1 MESASVAAG
10 ESPEGGGSREG
21 DKGLKAGAIGYL
33 SNLVIGIASTAPA
46 YSIAVTLGFVTAIA
60 GMGFH
65 APAVMIV
72 SFIPMLLIAAAYNY
86 MNKADP
92 DCGTSFT
99 WVTRALGPRL
109 GWLTGWTIVAADVV
123 VMATLAYIAG
133 VYTFL
138 LFGLNAAAGNLLD
151 ISIIAAIWIIAM
163 TWICYVG
170 IEISARTQF
179 FLLAIEI
186 FTLALFAVVAL
197 WKVYVT
203 GVPGSVHVGLSWFSP
218 FGLPGGTTA
227 LVDGVLLGVFIYWG
241 WDSGVCVNEESK
253 DSANGPG
260 KAAVMST
267 ILLVLIYVIVAASA
281 QAFHGPHFLTA
292 NSEDVL
298 GALGGAVLGSPLDK
312 LLIITV
318 LTSASASTQTTILP
332 TARTTLSMARFGS
345 IPKAFGRIHPR
356 YLTPDVSTLAMGGIS
371 LIWTLIIINLSTSVL
386 SDAITGLGF
395 QIAFYYGLTGF
406 ACTVYYRR
414 EIFKSV
420 RNFIMV
426 GLAPLLGGAALAFI
440 FVKALITYSNP
451 AETETGTSFLGVGV
465 PVAIGVGLMLMGVI
479 VMAFANVAYPAF
491 FKRKPEVADPGILEG
506 TVVGEASV
514 MAD

>member
-1 MESASVAAG
+1 MESAAVPASEPAG
-10 ESPEGGGSREG
+10 AGG
-21 DKGLKAGAIGYL
+21 KGLKTGAIGYL
-33 SNLVIGIASTAPA
+33 SNLVIGVASTAPA
-46 YSIAVTLGFVTAIA
+46 YSLAVTLGFITAIA

-65 APAVMIV
+65 APAVLIV
-72 SFIPMLLIAAAYNY
+72 SFLPMLLIAAAYNY

-109 GWLTGWTIVAADVV
+109 GWLTGWVIVAADIV

-138 LFGLNAAAGNLLD
+138 LFGLDAASTNLLD
-151 ISIIAAIWIIAM
+151 ISIVAAIWIAVM

-179 FLLAIEI
+179 FLLGIEI

-197 WKVYVT
+197 WKVYIT
-203 GVPGSVHVGLSWFSP
+203 GIPGSVHIGLSWFSP

-227 LVDGVLLGVFIYWG
+227 LVSGVLLGVFIYWG
-241 WDSGVCVNEESK
+241 WDSGVCVNEEST

-267 ILLVLIYVIVAASA
+267 ILLVLIYVVVGVAA
-281 QAFHGPHFLTA
+281 QAFHGPHFLSENA
-292 NSEDVL
+292 EDVL
-298 GALGGAVLGSPLDK
+298 GALGHNVLGSPLDK

-356 YLTPDVSTLAMGGIS
+356 YLTPDVSTLTMGGIS
-371 LIWTLIIINLSTSVL
+371 LIWTLLIINISTSVL
-386 SDAITGLGF
+386 GDSIIGLGF

-406 ACTVYYRR
+406 ACVVYYRK
-414 EIFKSV
+414 EIFKSLK
-420 RNFIMV
+420 NFIMV
-426 GLAPLLGGAALAFI
+426 GMAPLLGGLALTFI
-440 FVKALITYSNP
+440 FIKALITYSDP
-451 AETETGTSFLGVGV
+451 AETETGKAFLGVGV
-465 PVAIGVGLMLMGVI
+465 PVAVGVGLILVGVL
-479 VMAFANVAYPAF
+479 VMIWANFVYPKF
-491 FKRKPEVADPGILEG
+491 FKRKTEVADPGILEG
-506 TVVGEASV
+506 TVVGKASV
-514 MAD
+514 MADPE